1 MSSSEFPHDF
11 EKCPMGGVFWSYF
24 GMAISVVLASF
35 GSAFGTAKAGAGMA
49 TGGLINPGPLTKLT
63 LPVIMAGVL
72 SIYGLITMLVIN
84 SKVTMYPLG
93 MPYYVGYAHFAAGL
107 STGVASLAAGIAIGC
122 AGQTACKCVAQQPNL
137 FVVMIIV
144 LIFGEALAL
153 FGLIVSL
160 LLTNMGVDAST
171 CEIRV

>member
-1 MSSSEFPHDF
+1 MSVSEFPHSF
-11 EKCPMGGVFWSYF
+11 EKCPTGGVFWSYF
-24 GMAISVVLASF
+24 GMAISVVLSSF
-35 GSAFGTAKAGAGMA
+35 GSAFGTAKAGVGMA

-84 SKVTMYPLG
+84 SKVTTYPLG
-93 MPYYVGYAHFAAGL
+93 MPYYVGYAHFAAGIC
-107 STGVASLAAGIAIGC
+107 TGVASLAAGIAIGG
-122 AGQTACKCVAQQPNL
+122 AAQTASKCVAQQPSL
-137 FVVMIIV
+137 FVAMIIV

-160 LLTNMGVDAST
+160 LLTSSSIDPAI
-171 CEIRV
+171 CEIRT